1 MASGSSKRPRKTKPR
16 ARADASEGIRGR
28 LQLEKDG
35 APFLG
40 PSRVDLLQAIAHE
53 HSISAAARAI
63 GISYKAAWDAID
75 AMNSRAEVPLVATSI
90 GGSGGGGA
98 SLTPYGHKVVNLVRR
113 IEAQYV
119 DALATIGDPSAENAA
134 HQLLL
139 QRLSVRTSARNQ
151 WGCTISR
158 LQLGMVQTEVALELG
173 PSLELV
179 ATISS
184 ESAHELALRPGA
196 EVCALVK
203 ATAITVQP
211 GSAKL
216 HSANCWPG
224 SVKRV
229 QTEPERVAITADIS
243 GGRTVTAIVS
253 GHPPEV
259 ERLRENEAVTI
270 VVPPSSVTL
279 ILPF

>member
-1 MASGSSKRPRKTKPR
+1 MASNSSKRPRKTKPR
-16 ARADASEGIRGR
+16 ASAGASAGIRGR

-40 PSRVDLLQAIAHE
+40 PSRIDLLQAIANE

-63 GISYKAAWDAID
+63 GISYKSAWDAID
-75 AMNSRAEVPLVATSI
+75 AMNNHAEVPLVATAV

-98 SLTPYGHKVVNLVRR
+98 TLTPYGHKIVNMVRR

-119 DALATIGDPSAENAA
+119 DALASIGDPTAENAA
-134 HQLLL
+134 YQRLL

-151 WGCTISR
+151 WVGTILR
-158 LQLGMVQTEVALELG
+158 VQLGLVQTEVALELG

-179 ATISS
+179 AAISS

-203 ATAITVQP
+203 ATAITVRP
-211 GSAKL
+211 GSAK
-216 HSANCWPG
+216 HHGANHWAG
-224 SVKRV
+224 AVTRV
-229 QTEPERVAITADIS
+229 QTESERVAITADVAS
-243 GGRTVTAIVS
+243 GRTVTAIVS
-253 GHPPEV
+253 GRPLEV
-259 ERLRENEAVTI
+259 ERLQASDPVTI

-279 ILPF
+279 VLPF